1 MRTVIWS
8 IDRMDCKNHGTSECI
23 VGTEKQKPHWHNLYR
38 KDWWLQ
44 INMHCLPDC
53 LPLWFTQPRGD
64 RVDWAAIVYR
74 RLRSEPCTAQLT
86 ISHAPCECTAIATDD
101 GINTSVHED
110 IQCIAR
116 EIDGKMDVLLQW
128 YLGYFLR
135 TTEEFKSMLN
145 SNHKSCIQLCSGE
158 NRVEG
163 YRL

>member
-1 MRTVIWS
+1 MGQVNALLGQRNKNPTDTIYIEK
-8 IDRMDCKNHGTSECI
+8 IDDCKSICTA
-23 VGTEKQKPHWHNLYR
+23 
-38 KDWWLQ
+38 
-44 INMHCLPDC
+44 CLTVCPSDSHS
-53 LPLWFTQPRGD
+53 LEEI
-64 RVDWAAIVYR
+64 DWAAIVYR